1 MSHQISSF
9 YLGETR
15 IRQHNGLFSLN
26 DLHRAAGGEKKH
38 QPAMFMRREQT
49 QALSAEISSSTDSQ
63 SLAFQVVVG
72 KGKAQGTYVCRELV
86 IAYAAWISAAFH
98 LKVIRVFLDAASQ
111 EDWPLTTINLS
122 QQQHLKEL
130 VDLIAGSGRQTH
142 AETWT
147 RLHRKVNI
155 PRYTELPASK
165 FEEACSYLKGK
176 LDAPAISH
184 LIKKHFP
191 DAVPALPAPAQ
202 TPPLKRLLICSTP
215 EGDILRKLS
224 DDDVIV
230 SKSTLDALMGNL
242 EALTSTHAGASRPV

>member
-1 MSHQISSF
+1 M
-9 YLGETR
+9 
-15 IRQHNGLFSLN
+15 
-26 DLHRAAGGEKKH
+26 
-38 QPAMFMRREQT
+38 
-49 QALSAEISSSTDSQ
+49 
-63 SLAFQVVVG
+63 
-72 KGKAQGTYVCRELV
+72 

-111 EDWPLTTINLS
+111 ADWPLPTINLS

-130 VDLIAGSGRQTH
+130 VDLIADSGRQTH
-142 AETWT
+142 AETWA
-147 RLHRKVNI
+147 RLHRKFNI

-191 DAVPALPAPAQ
+191 DAVHALPAPAQ
-202 TPPLKRLLICSTP
+202 TPPLKRILICSTL
-215 EGDILRKLS
+215 EGDTLRTLS

-230 SKSTLDALMGNL
+230 SKSALDALKGGL
-242 EALTSTHAGASRPV
+242 SALTSAPAGASMPA

>member
-1 MSHQISSF
+1 MAHQISSF
-9 YLGETR
+9 HLGETQ

-26 DLHRAAGGEKKH
+26 DLHKAAGGEKKH
-38 QPAMFMRREQT
+38 QPALFMRMEQT

-111 EDWPLTTINLS
+111 EDCSLPTINLS

-130 VDLIAGSGRQTH
+130 VDLIADSGRQTH

-147 RLHRKVNI
+147 RLHRKFRI
-155 PRYTELPASK
+155 PRYAELPASK

-176 LDAPAISH
+176 LDAPAISN

-191 DAVPALPAPAQ
+191 DAVTALPAPSQ
-202 TPPLKRLLICSTP
+202 TPPLKRILICSAL
-215 EGDILRKLS
+215 EGDTMRTLS
-224 DDDVIV
+224 EDDVIV
-230 SKSTLDALMGNL
+230 SKSALDALKSGL
-242 EALTSTHAGASRPV
+242 AALTSAHAEASIPV